1 MRSHLRQAFTIPSA
15 VIPNRED
22 GEGSPIRAIDVQAGL
37 RAMRVLVDPS
47 LALGMTDSERF
58 FVKLRSRPSFHH
70 LDFVIPSS
78 FVIRHFNATS

>member
-37 RAMRVLVDPS
+37 RAMRLLVNP
-47 LALGMTDSERF
+47 RW
-58 FVKLRSRPSFHH
+58 RSG
-70 LDFVIPSS
+70 
-78 FVIRHFNATS
+78 